1 MMPRSPRGVLCLCGL
16 MAVLSVAAVG
26 STLNGTS
33 DHLAAAKAFQE
44 LTGGLGGGPTV
55 DLACPAHLDPRLDG
69 ECRFDAGPVPGG
81 SLLCPRCGRELLPA
95 TADVTRP
102 IRRTSDDVGVH

>member
-26 STLNGTS
+26 STLSGTS
-33 DHLAAAKAFQE
+33 
-44 LTGGLGGGPTV
+44 
-55 DLACPAHLDPRLDG
+55 AHLDPRLDG

-81 SLLCPRCGRELLPA
+81 SLLCPRCGRELLPSNV
-95 TADVTRP
+95 DMTRP
-102 IRRTSDDVGVH
+102 NGRTSGDVGVR